1 MQEEVSVVGESS
13 QKNDEEQ
20 GKRKQQSSISLAGKR
35 CEDKQ
40 ENEGG
45 EFLGTPK
52 CKKRHE
58 VTREKK
64 KPRRDEG

>member
-1 MQEEVSVVGESS
+1 M
-13 QKNDEEQ
+13 
-20 GKRKQQSSISLAGKR
+20 KQQSSTSLGGKR
-35 CEDKQ
+35 SEDKQ
-40 ENEGG
+40 EEGC

-64 KPRRDEG
+64 KPRRDEGQTLKRRKKGREELKNV